1 MSVFHDY
8 SVFPANLMKS
18 EGFYILQETILE
30 SSILIFEVK

>member
-18 EGFYILQETILE
+18 EGFCILQETILQ
-30 SSILIFEVK
+30 SVIMIFEVE